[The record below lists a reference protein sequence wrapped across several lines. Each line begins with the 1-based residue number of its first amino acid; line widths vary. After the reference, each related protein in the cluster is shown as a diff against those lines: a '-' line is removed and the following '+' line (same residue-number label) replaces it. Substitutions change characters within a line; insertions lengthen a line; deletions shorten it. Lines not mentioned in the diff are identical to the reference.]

1 MGIPAS
7 TTLPA
12 FIRGDSYSVPVSFS
26 GEDGTSLD
34 LTGWTLIFTLKF
46 HRMQPDDEAVLQKR
60 MTVSGTTAVM
70 YLAPEETN
78 ELTPYRYEFDVQV
91 TTPDGQAVSTVA
103 IGTVVVQAGVTH
115 ALR

>member
-1 MGIPAS
+1 MPGCSAGTCTPSAIP
-7 TTLPA
+7 TPKRLPTG
-12 FIRGDSYSVPVSFS
+12 REKVDP
-26 GEDGTSLD
+26 
-34 LTGWTLIFTLKF
+34 TGWTLIFTLKF

-70 YLAPEETN
+70 YLAPEKTN
-78 ELTPYRYEFDVQV
+78 ELTPFRYEFDVQV